1 MTTNSTH
8 ENAFLPKSLQSGIG
22 VPPVHSSTTG
32 LPLDRAL
39 KLATRVLTE
48 LAPRCVKIE
57 FAGSV
62 RRRCPV
68 CNDID
73 FVAIPKSREDFR
85 ERVMRHC
92 SLAMKSD
99 GVTPIGD
106 GDNMLVVNMQNGV
119 QLDIWFAKE
128 ARQELFRKIPSNWG
142 TVLLCRTGSKQHNIY
157 LAQLARSMGYQWQT
171 MIGLTQAGN
180 WVAGETEEEIF
191 RALQM
196 PYVEPEKRD
205 R

>member
-1 MTTNSTH
+1 MTTH
-8 ENAFLPKSLQSGIG
+8 ENAFLPNSLQSGTG
-22 VPPVHSSTTG
+22 VPPVQSSTTG

-39 KLATRVLTE
+39 KLATRVLNE
-48 LAPRCVKIE
+48 LAPLCVKIE
-57 FAGSV
+57 IAGSI
-62 RRRCPV
+62 RRRRPI

-73 FVAIPKSREDFR
+73 LVAIPRCREDFR

-92 SLAMKSD
+92 KLAMKSD

-106 GDNMLVVNMQNGV
+106 GDNMLVVNMANGV

-128 ARQELFRKIPSNWG
+128 AKKELFRKIPSNWG
-142 TVLLCRTGSKQHNIY
+142 TVLLCRTGSKQHNIH
-157 LAQLARSMGYQWQT
+157 LAQTARDLGYHWQT

-191 RALQM
+191 HVLQM
-196 PYVEPEKRD
+196 PYLDPEQRE